1 MAKIKQ
7 KSSKQLSDSSYLLK
21 LVLLIILG
29 TLWVK
34 MRNGQAWQIPLPI
47 GLILGLI
54 IISHEKYR
62 IDRRID
68 YAVLLVAMLIGF
80 WAPIGLYISL

>member
-29 TLWVK
+29 TLWIK
-34 MRNGQAWQIPLPI
+34 MGNGQAWQIPLPI

>member
-1 MAKIKQ
+1 VAKIKQ

-29 TLWVK
+29 TLWIK
-34 MRNGQAWQIPLPI
+34 TGNGQAWQIPLPI